1 MILSGTNG
9 LRVLSDV
16 ADIGIR
22 QYHREERNFHK
33 APSNTPL
40 STVVRSRALAM
51 DIEDRILLHQLQRY
65 FDAVRDAMRL
75 KRQKPL
81 RQSIFL
87 PLDEFLSLFEEDQ
100 DEYEQEILLNFLK
113 ENEEEEQKVFIQIR
127 RLLETSAET
136 TNQIQL
142 YRQEFFYQIN
152 IDE

>member
-1 MILSGTNG
+1 
-9 LRVLSDV
+9 
-16 ADIGIR
+16 
-22 QYHREERNFHK
+22 
-33 APSNTPL
+33 
-40 STVVRSRALAM
+40 M